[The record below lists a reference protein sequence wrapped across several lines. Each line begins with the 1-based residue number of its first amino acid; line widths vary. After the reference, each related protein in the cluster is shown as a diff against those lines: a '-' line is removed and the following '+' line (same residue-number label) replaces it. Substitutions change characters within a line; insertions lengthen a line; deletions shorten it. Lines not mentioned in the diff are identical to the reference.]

1 MDLGPH
7 ADFILASYGVVALV
21 LAALTAWLIYDG
33 ARQKRLLENLEAR
46 GARRRSR
53 AADQGSLDKANPK

>member
-7 ADFILASYGVVALV
+7 ATFIVVSYVVTAVVIGALV
-21 LAALTAWLIYDG
+21 VWLFVDG
-33 ARQKRLLENLEAR
+33 AHQRRLLEDLEAR

-53 AADQGSLDKANPK
+53 SGGASKKPAE

>member
-7 ADFILASYGVVALV
+7 ATFIVASYAVTAVVIGGLV
-21 LAALTAWLIYDG
+21 IWLFVDG
-33 ARQKRLLENLEAR
+33 AHQRRLLEDLEAR

-53 AADQGSLDKANPK
+53 SNGASKKPVE